1 LNYSDALYLKFVKQY
16 SIYQYF
22 ETAVVVV
29 IAWWLD
35 LQLPVPP
42 MPITSKVSLNSVY
55 GEVYSIQH
63 CMINFVSDLRAGRS
77 VSSTNTTN

>member
-1 LNYSDALYLKFVKQY
+1 VALYLKFVKQY
-16 SIYQYF
+16 SIYLYF

-29 IAWWLD
+29 IEWWLD

-42 MPITSKVSLNSVY
+42 MPITSKVSSNSVH

-63 CMINFVSDLRAGRS
+63 CMINFVSDLGQVGRCPPPIKL
-77 VSSTNTTN
+77 TDTI